1 METEEKRI
9 KTLREAFSLDSGKF
23 SINIGW
29 KGGVYAQMCGH
40 YLHFDCYSSY
50 KKTLEENMNRAVSNI
65 ECSCPLCRQVA
76 NCVLP
81 IITLSATKQSS
92 ATATSAPS
100 SLTHSSLPN
109 SPSKLWILSSLAD
122 KQSQLNDMM
131 RYLFI
136 YLFTLKSESWFVL

>member
-1 METEEKRI
+1 
-9 KTLREAFSLDSGKF
+9 
-23 SINIGW
+23 
-29 KGGVYAQMCGH
+29 MCGH

-92 ATATSAPS
+92 ATGSSAPF

-131 RYLFI
+131 RYLFF
-136 YLFTLKSESWFVL
+136 LSLEDFTKPSVNESVIWASLYLKSVSIFIS

>member
-1 METEEKRI
+1 MEFQK
-9 KTLREAFSLDSGKF
+9 
-23 SINIGW
+23 
-29 KGGVYAQMCGH
+29 
-40 YLHFDCYSSY
+40 HFDCYSSY

-81 IITLSATKQSS
+81 IITLS
-92 ATATSAPS
+92 ATSAPS